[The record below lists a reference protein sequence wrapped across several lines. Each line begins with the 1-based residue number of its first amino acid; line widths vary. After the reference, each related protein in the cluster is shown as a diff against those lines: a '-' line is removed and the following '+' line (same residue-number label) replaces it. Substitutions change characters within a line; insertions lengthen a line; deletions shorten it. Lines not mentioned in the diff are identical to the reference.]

1 MARILPILSPHSQF
15 PYPYD
20 KPLFLASCRIR
31 SGKMNAWKRR
41 YICIS
46 RNCLYYY
53 LNEEGLLDQA
63 AEEDSEYLLPT
74 GVVPLW
80 RCDCVVCAEEAK
92 KTKLME
98 AVKAKKGALAAL
110 RQEKNEKARAMDA
123 RVREL
128 QRSLFQ
134 LRGKV
139 GEGESLD
146 EKMLEIEEANGQTRR
161 VIATVAEFQQRA
173 QAAQQEL
180 AQQQTALEALKAKQE
195 ALEKALKEK
204 EVTVATL
211 EKKATEEATASA
223 SVESALQKEVVAL
236 KEEKERLDGALK
248 EKTEAEEK
256 EKKSTSEERPE
267 RKEISEPCRYLWS
280 PYH

>member
-1 MARILPILSPHSQF
+1 MVIGITQKKLEELRPVE
-15 PYPYD
+15 
-20 KPLFLASCRIR
+20 ASCARV
-31 SGKMNAWKRR
+31 AE
-41 YICIS
+41 
-46 RNCLYYY
+46 L
-53 LNEEGLLDQA
+53 EEEVEKLGQ
-63 AEEDSEYLLPT
+63 EGSE
-74 GVVPLW
+74 V
-80 RCDCVVCAEEAK
+80 EEAK

-110 RQEKNEKARAMDA
+110 RQEKNEKARATDA

-146 EKMLEIEEANGQTRR
+146 EKMLEIEEANAQTRR

-195 ALEKALKEK
+195 AAFAVRPSEALAAVQTQLAAVEK
-204 EVTVATL
+204 ELVVTNWRR
-211 EKKATEEATASA
+211 EA
-223 SVESALQKEVVAL
+223 
-236 KEEKERLDGALK
+236 
-248 EKTEAEEK
+248 
-256 EKKSTSEERPE
+256 
-267 RKEISEPCRYLWS
+267 
-280 PYH
+280 

>member
-1 MARILPILSPHSQF
+1 MVIGITQKKLEELRPVE
-15 PYPYD
+15 
-20 KPLFLASCRIR
+20 ASCARV
-31 SGKMNAWKRR
+31 AE
-41 YICIS
+41 
-46 RNCLYYY
+46 L
-53 LNEEGLLDQA
+53 EEEVEKLGQ
-63 AEEDSEYLLPT
+63 EGSE
-74 GVVPLW
+74 V
-80 RCDCVVCAEEAK
+80 EEAK

-98 AVKAKKGALAAL
+98 A
-110 RQEKNEKARAMDA
+110 EKARATDA

-195 ALEKALKEK
+195 AVFAARPSEALAVVQTQLAAVEK
-204 EVTVATL
+204 ELVVTNRRR
-211 EKKATEEATASA
+211 EA
-223 SVESALQKEVVAL
+223 
-236 KEEKERLDGALK
+236 
-248 EKTEAEEK
+248 
-256 EKKSTSEERPE
+256 
-267 RKEISEPCRYLWS
+267 
-280 PYH
+280 